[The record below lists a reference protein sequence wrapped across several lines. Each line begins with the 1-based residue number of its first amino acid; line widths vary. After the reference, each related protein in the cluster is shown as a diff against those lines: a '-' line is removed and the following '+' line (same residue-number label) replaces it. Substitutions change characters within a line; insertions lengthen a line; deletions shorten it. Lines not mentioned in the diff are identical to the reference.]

1 MKLSIRPGLAATI
14 ALIAGLTACS
24 SAPPIRYHTLLA
36 PAAQTIAHGEPA
48 PFLIDVLPVGIP
60 AQLDQ
65 PQLVVRTGDSNLA
78 LLDGERWAGP
88 LSDELR
94 NALSSQLTRNLNTM
108 DIAGLPRSTDKPVLR
123 IKLQVRRFDAW
134 PGQRVRLDADWS
146 LGLADETGNA
156 RLICHGQ
163 FDEPAS
169 GSYPELV
176 QAQQRALAA
185 LADRIA
191 TDAGNWMGS
200 RQSNC
205 ATVSV
210 VTSKDAFNNSAVP

>member
-1 MKLSIRPGLAATI
+1 MKLSLRSGLAATVV
-14 ALIAGLTACS
+14 LIAGLTACS

-36 PAAQTIAHGEPA
+36 PAAQTIARGEPA
-48 PFLIDVLPVGIP
+48 AFLIDVLPVGIP

-65 PQLVVRTGDSNLA
+65 PQLVVRSGDSSLA

-94 NALSSQLTRNLNTM
+94 SALSAQLTRKLKTM

-191 TDAGNWMGS
+191 ADAGNWMRS
-200 RQSNC
+200 HQSDCTTAN
-205 ATVSV
+205 T
-210 VTSKDAFNNSAVP
+210 VTSEGTPNSSTAP

>member
-14 ALIAGLTACS
+14 VLIAGLTACS

-48 PFLIDVLPVGIP
+48 AFLIDVLPVGIP

-65 PQLVVRTGDSNLA
+65 PQLVVRAGDSSLA

-94 NALSSQLTRNLNTM
+94 SALSAQLTRKLNTM

-134 PGQRVRLDADWS
+134 PGQHVHLDADWS

-169 GSYPELV
+169 GGYPELV

-191 TDAGNWMGS
+191 ADAGNRMRS
-200 RQSNC
+200 HQSDC
-205 ATVSV
+205 ATAGTI
-210 VTSKDAFNNSAVP
+210 TSESTLNSRTAP

>member
-14 ALIAGLTACS
+14 VLIAGLTACS
-24 SAPPIRYHTLLA
+24 SAPPVRYHTLLA

-48 PFLIDVLPVGIP
+48 AFLIDVLPVGIP

-65 PQLVVRTGDSNLA
+65 PQLVVRAGDSSLA

-94 NALSSQLTRNLNTM
+94 NALSAQLTRKLDTL

-163 FDEPAS
+163 FDEPVS
-169 GSYPELV
+169 GNYPELV

-191 TDAGNWMGS
+191 TDARSWMGS
-200 RQSNC
+200 RQSDC
-205 ATVSV
+205 TTTGA
-210 VTSKDAFNNSAVP
+210 VTSKDTLNSRTTP